1 MIGMKIEEVV
11 ADVKNTLGEIAN
23 RVAGWRK
30 ARFAVENIN
39 LEPVI
44 ATSISG
50 EVIQHIFPGLK
61 QSSNNFEQS

>member
-1 MIGMKIEEVV
+1 MIGMKIEELV

-30 ARFAVENIN
+30 ARVAVENIN

-50 EVIQHIFPGLK
+50 EVI
-61 QSSNNFEQS
+61 